1 MDEQQIKM
9 EIVEISDYVKS
20 IVIIDR
26 ESLEMAQDAAISNKN
41 LQTKIWD
48 YWDDMVRKAD
58 AAHKALTKNRGE
70 MFKPVK
76 NDGIILTNKI
86 SVYLTAQE
94 KIRLAEQARID
105 AEREKKEQKE
115 REKLERRAD
124 KAIEKG
130 QDEKA
135 EELLEKAEQV
145 FIPPSI
151 VKSEIE
157 KTSRTDAGTMSQSS
171 DIKVTITDKRKLV
184 ESITTGKVS
193 LDIITVNETKLK
205 RLIKLNQWSHVPGC
219 VIEPIIKP
227 AFRRA
232 K

>member
-1 MDEQQIKM
+1 MDENTIKT
-9 EIVEISDYVKS
+9 EITATDNYIGSLTVIDKESCEI
-20 IVIIDR
+20 
-26 ESLEMAQDAAISNKN
+26 AQNAAINISELEKRI
-41 LQTKIWD
+41 KK
-48 YWDDMVRKAD
+48 YWKDPVEKAH
-58 AAHKALTKNRGE
+58 AAHKALTAKRAEMLRPVEGHKKNLR
-70 MFKPVK
+70 
-76 NDGIILTNKI
+76 NKI
-86 SVYLTAQE
+86 SVYLTEQE

-105 AEREKKEQKE
+105 REREKKEQKE

-151 VKSEIE
+151 VESKIE
-157 KTSRTDAGTMSQSS
+157 KTSRSDAGTMSQQKE
-171 DIKVTITDKRKLV
+171 IKVTITDKRKLV
-184 ESITTGKVS
+184 ESITAGKVS

-219 VIEPIIKP
+219 VIEEIIKP
-227 AFRRA
+227 SFRGV